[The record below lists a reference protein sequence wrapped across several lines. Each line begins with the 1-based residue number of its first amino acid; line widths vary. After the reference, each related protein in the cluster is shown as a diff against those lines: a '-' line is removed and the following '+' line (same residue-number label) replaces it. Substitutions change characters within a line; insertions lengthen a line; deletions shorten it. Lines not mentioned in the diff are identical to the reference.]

1 MTIGTDGVSF
11 TCAQQTNYTDI
22 PTSAQKIEEMLP
34 ARPSGANATQKT
46 RLPVEQSRRLPFC
59 PARL

>member
-22 PTSAQKIEEMLP
+22 PTSAQKIEEML
-34 ARPSGANATQKT
+34 AGAYVWRQRDAKNETAG
-46 RLPVEQSRRLPFC
+46 
-59 PARL
+59 